1 MFQKIRNKIRNIIQD
16 NSKSSFETFIIE
28 DGLSLPIAQDNVL
41 SITNVTVQGTTIG
54 SAYSY
59 DSENKIV
66 TLESGTATTNDVA
79 VVYFTYTKY
88 SNTELDGFILS
99 ALSYLDIFT
108 YPTSFLAESGNTDL
122 VPIPSIKE
130 QNLIA
135 MVASILIKPD
145 FNQYQTSSVNVKYPR
160 TMTKEKRIEDLIAK
174 FKFSKVGITGTIDLD
189 GEDAMGDRE

>member
-66 TLESGTATTNDVA
+66 TLESGMATTNDVV